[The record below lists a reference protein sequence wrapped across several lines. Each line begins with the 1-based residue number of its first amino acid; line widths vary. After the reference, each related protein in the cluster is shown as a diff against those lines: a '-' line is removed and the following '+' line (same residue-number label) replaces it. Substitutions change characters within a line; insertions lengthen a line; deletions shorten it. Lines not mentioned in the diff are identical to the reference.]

1 MKSIKDILR
10 RKNIFSR
17 SKNKERPDEK
27 TIIKVFREAAFAE
40 IMNLSPEDFGDA
52 FLKNKTLHIKTSHP
66 AIASEVWRK
75 REKIKNETNRI
86 LGSDEV
92 EEIKVK

>member
-17 SKNKERPDEK
+17 GKSKTEPDEK
-27 TIIKVFREAAFAE
+27 TIIKVFQEAALVE
-40 IMNLSPEDFGDA
+40 IRNLSPEDLRDA
-52 FLKNKTLHIKTSHP
+52 YLKNKILCVKTAHP

-75 REKIKNETNRI
+75 REKIINKTNHI
-86 LGSDEV
+86 LGSDEI
-92 EEIKVK
+92 EEIRVK